1 MLSKEEAF
9 DERQSRENDR
19 QYRQWLSCGF
29 TGEMHINDCGWCDN
43 GISLSK
49 HEQAKKI
56 ILFDKHPFSAH
67 IEYMQLPNGK
77 WIVGS
82 WLNCPLH
89 GYCHGI
95 SVWSNQYDTEADAI
109 KAEISKIEKSLE
121 ARDRKAFVI
130 DAIQSCRNNYKENLF
145 EMAFEPLAQFEQVSL
160 F

>member
-29 TGEMHINDCGWCDN
+29 TGEMHINDCGLCDN

>member
-1 MLSKEEAF
+1 M
-9 DERQSRENDR
+9 DERKQSENDR

-29 TGEMHINDCGWCDN
+29 TGEMHVNNAGFCDN
-43 GISLSK
+43 GLSLSN

-56 ILFDKHPFSAH
+56 VLFNRYPFSAH
-67 IEYMQLPNGK
+67 LEYMQLPNSK

-95 SVWSNQYDTEADAI
+95 SVWSKPYNTENEAI
-109 KAEISKIEKSLE
+109 IAELDKIERSLE
-121 ARDRKAFVI
+121 PKDRKPFI
-130 DAIQSCRNNYKENLF
+130 LDAIQTCRNTFKNSLF
-145 EMAFEPLAQFEQVSL
+145 EAAFEPTARFEQVAL